1 MLPHTRPQVVEWKAT
16 VPANSSLVF
25 TARYRLALFAVDRLP
40 ADSSRGL
47 EIEGAEVAFSLADGG
62 GVGRVFTDGVIVAL
76 MLPDLSMPYN
86 VISISSTLL
95 ALFVGSMVNLL
106 SRATTPRWMEME
118 TWRDAVERRRA

>member
-1 MLPHTRPQVVEWKAT
+1 MFA
-16 VPANSSLVF
+16 
-25 TARYRLALFAVDRLP
+25 ARYSLALFAVDRLP

-47 EIEGAEVAFSLADGG
+47 EIEGAEVTYNFVHHGG
-62 GVGRVFTDGVIVAL
+62 EGRVFTDGVIVAL

-106 SRATTPRWMEME
+106 SRTTTRPPRWMEKE
-118 TWRDAVERRRA
+118 TWHEALRRRGS